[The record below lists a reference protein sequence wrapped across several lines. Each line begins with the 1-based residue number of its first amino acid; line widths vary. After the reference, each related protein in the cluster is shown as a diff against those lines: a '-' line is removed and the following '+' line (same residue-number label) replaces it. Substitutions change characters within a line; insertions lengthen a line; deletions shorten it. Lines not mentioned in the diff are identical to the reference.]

1 MPAEPADG
9 PSGSTR
15 PLRPLDRS
23 GPVPSTTGRQQGR
36 DSAPGTGMPRLVVVL
51 VGCAALVVTVAG
63 VRAGRDLIGSIFL
76 ALILVVTVAPIGRA
90 LRARRLPEWL
100 ATTAVIV
107 TLLGIVVGLQ
117 AILVYS
123 VARLATLVPTYSE
136 QAQGYL
142 DSLADRLHGVGI
154 GPDQAQQTA
163 HNLDP
168 QKLTDALG
176 SLLGG
181 LSGLLGS
188 AVFLIAVLFFMGL
201 DAAGFDRRLAAVGAA
216 RPAIAT
222 ALGTWASGT
231 RRFLAVTSLFGL
243 IVAVID
249 GVLLALLDVP
259 LPVLWA
265 LLAFITNYIPNVGF
279 VLGLVPPALLAL
291 LDGGVREMLV
301 VVVAYSVINF
311 VIQSIIQP
319 KVVGNSVGLSVTI
332 TFLALA
338 VWTFV
343 LGPIGA
349 LLAVPLA
356 LLTKA
361 LLVDIDPRA
370 AWVNALIDARPPA
383 ASPADAP

>member
-9 PSGSTR
+9 SSGR
-15 PLRPLDRS
+15 PRALRPLDRS
-23 GPVPSTTGRQQGR
+23 GAVLSTAGR
-36 DSAPGTGMPRLVVVL
+36 DGAPRTGMPRLLVVL
-51 VGCAALVVTVAG
+51 VGSASLVVTVAG
-63 VRAGRDLIGSIFL
+63 IRGCRDLIGSTFL

-90 LRARRLPEWL
+90 LRARGLPQWF
-100 ATTAVIV
+100 ATTAVIL
-107 TLLGIVVGLQ
+107 TLLAIVVGLQ
-117 AILVYS
+117 GILVYS
-123 VARLATLVPTYSE
+123 VARLATLVPTYSD
-136 QAQGYL
+136 QARGYL
-142 DSLADRLHGVGI
+142 DSLADRLHSVGI
-154 GPDQAQQTA
+154 GSDQAQQTA

-201 DAAGFDRRLAAVGAA
+201 DVAGFDRRLGAVGAV

-222 ALGTWASGT
+222 ALNTWARGT

-249 GVLLALLDVP
+249 GVLLAALDVP

-265 LLAFITNYIPNVGF
+265 VLAFITNYIPNVGF

-338 VWTFV
+338 AWTFV
-343 LGPIGA
+343 LGPLGA
-349 LLAVPLA
+349 LLAVPLT
-356 LLTKA
+356 LLAKA
-361 LLVDIDPRA
+361 LLVDVDPRA
-370 AWVNALIDARPPA
+370 AWANALIDARPPEV
-383 ASPADAP
+383 SPADSA